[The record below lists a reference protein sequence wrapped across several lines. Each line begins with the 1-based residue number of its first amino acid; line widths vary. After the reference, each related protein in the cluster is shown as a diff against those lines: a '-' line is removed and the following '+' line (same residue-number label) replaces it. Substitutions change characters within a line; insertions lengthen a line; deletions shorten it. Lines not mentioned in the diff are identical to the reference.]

1 MRDPQRLP
9 QREIESTAVALREDI
24 LRMIHRCAGSG
35 HPGGSLS
42 AIDIILTLYSGEL
55 RYDAKEPR
63 WEMRDRFVLQRA
75 MVSQHFMRCWLEKA
89 LLEKD
94 QLMTLRELGSPI
106 QGHPA
111 NAS

>member
-9 QREIESTAVALREDI
+9 QSEIESTAVALREDI
-24 LRMIHRCAGSG
+24 LRMIHKAGSG

-63 WEMRDRFVLQRA
+63 WECAIVSCFQRA
-75 MVSQHFMRCWLEKA
+75 MVSQHFTRCWLKKA
-89 LLEKD
+89 LLEKIN
-94 QLMTLRELGSPI
+94 S
-106 QGHPA
+106 
-111 NAS
+111 